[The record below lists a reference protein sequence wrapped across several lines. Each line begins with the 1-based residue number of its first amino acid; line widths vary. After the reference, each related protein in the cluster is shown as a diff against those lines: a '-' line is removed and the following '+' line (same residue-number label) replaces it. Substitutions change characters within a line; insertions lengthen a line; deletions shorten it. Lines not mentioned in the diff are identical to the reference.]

1 MMCINGD
8 EGEVGTFKDK
18 YYLDNDPHRFL
29 EGTLIAAHMVSADKC
44 FIYMRDEYPGIIKML

>member
-18 YYLDNDPHRFL
+18 YYLDTDPHRFL
-29 EGTLIAAHMVSADKC
+29 EGTLIAAHIV
-44 FIYMRDEYPGIIKML
+44 E